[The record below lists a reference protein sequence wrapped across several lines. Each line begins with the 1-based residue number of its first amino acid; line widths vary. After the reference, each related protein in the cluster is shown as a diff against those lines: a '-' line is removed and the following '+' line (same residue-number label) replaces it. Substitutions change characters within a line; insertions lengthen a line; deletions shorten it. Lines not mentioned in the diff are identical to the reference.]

1 MRPSGDQPDVPCGP
15 RGEMFA
21 HHWTLAPWMCSIH
34 LAVSAALT
42 VLGGKG
48 VMGVV
53 VLLARQHIAL
63 HKHEARII
71 STTTPYNCP

>member
-1 MRPSGDQPDVPCGP
+1 MIWLITLLTQC
-15 RGEMFA
+15 
-21 HHWTLAPWMCSIH
+21 LAPWMCSIH

-53 VLLARQHIAL
+53 VLLARQHIAF